1 MTTNALQAEIPTEL
15 MMAESSDIAQVGT
28 DTFHFQTLTNR
39 FSCGSVP
46 PEYVC
51 FPPWIYGIKESS
63 LHATD
68 SPEQGDSQFIYAY
81 VVTEKARECDN
92 KKG

>member
-1 MTTNALQAEIPTEL
+1 MQTATIFSLPAATRNMTTNALQAEIPTEL

-39 FSCGSVP
+39 ISCGSVP

-51 FPPWIYGIKESS
+51 FPP
-63 LHATD
+63 
-68 SPEQGDSQFIYAY
+68 
-81 VVTEKARECDN
+81 
-92 KKG
+92 